1 MNLPIDISVSKMID
15 WLIDRRHC
23 QITWQKKA
31 ATAHAALKKA
41 WQHSEKD
48 EQLIKVREEY
58 GLTQEDG
65 FLLVHLVNQ
74 FLLETDGGTG
84 WTGIGATERSKA

>member
-1 MNLPIDISVSKMID
+1 MTSQHFIIHTDQIKM
-15 WLIDRRHC
+15 
-23 QITWQKKA
+23 
-31 ATAHAALKKA
+31 
-41 WQHSEKD
+41 
-48 EQLIKVREEY
+48 REEY

-84 WTGIGATERSKA
+84 WTGIGATERSKEMRFYKT